1 MRVGMTVTLARVFNA
16 GRSETLK
23 RTAGRRNQAVF
34 PAYAMMLLLA
44 IAPRVAQAPQVHK
57 RPTTG
62 PELLAEAKRLA
73 FLHNWPTAAPL
84 FTEAE
89 KFYAKRHD
97 QRGELY
103 AHVGRLRGEVE
114 SRSLPE
120 VSDYLASVLKST
132 ILEADPQLRL
142 FCLIAK
148 GDIDFQ
154 IDPKSSEVV
163 WAEVAK
169 LAAELGDGTWEN
181 RARAELGTIAFY
193 KGEIY
198 RAARL
203 VVQSYSVAELK
214 GDVAYLIRLRAAL
227 GEGFAEFGHP
237 KDALKFF
244 DNALAMAKSNP
255 DAGFPFTAYLG
266 KGRALIALGR
276 TAEGEAI
283 LRASLDDAQR
293 NRMKVREARILL
305 ALGDLTKAQGKPIE
319 ARSCFERAARL
330 AQEQR
335 LQRLT
340 ATATARLAS
349 LSLDQSLADAERF
362 SRESIQSTFAGRDAF
377 HLPRVLA
384 TSAEVEFKR
393 GNVYGAERDYRL
405 ASQLVDRL
413 LTNVTPFEQK
423 DFLLA
428 SMSPIYLGHA
438 RLALKMHNP
447 ASAFEALEHGYARG
461 IAESL
466 RTDQERD
473 RLALALTPEAA
484 RRVNS
489 LQITL
494 LHEQQSSR
502 RSEILSAIWETEKRG
517 IIIHDS
523 DKIPFGADSA
533 PVPVRQLQRVLR
545 PDELLL
551 EYALDEP
558 SSILLVVD
566 QHSIEAYDLPPRHEL
581 NGLIQNYLTTI
592 DTTERGVA
600 AGLRLGAVLLGPVWK
615 RPEKRFVVVGH
626 ERLQTVPFDAL
637 LLPNRHYLAETHIVT
652 YSPSATILA
661 ELRSTA
667 ESHCSR
673 RLLGVGAVRY
683 SGGGVPGVLY
693 ALTRGVGIGLGGGVF
708 DSGAAPSFG
717 PLPGSRRELLAAAA
731 AIPGST
737 LLLDSAATEEKV
749 KSEPLDSYGVLH
761 FAVHVA
767 VDDEHPDRTA
777 LVLSDGP
784 RSTEDGLLQA
794 REIAHLRLQAKLVVL
809 SGCNTGS
816 PIFQSS
822 FDNASLVR
830 SFLFAGAKSVVA
842 TLWNIDDTFTA
853 YLMGQFYGYLRQGA
867 DGGTALAQAKRDAI
881 RRYGDSGPSLWAGF
895 RLIGNGYESIN

>member
-1 MRVGMTVTLARVFNA
+1 V
-16 GRSETLK
+16 
-23 RTAGRRNQAVF
+23 
-34 PAYAMMLLLA
+34 LLLTLTA
-44 IAPRVAQAPQVHK
+44 RVAQAPEIPK

-62 PELLAEAKRLA
+62 PELLAEARRLA

-84 FTEAE
+84 FAEAE
-89 KFYAKRHD
+89 RFYSDRGD
-97 QRGELY
+97 RRGELY

-120 VSDYLASVLKST
+120 VSDYLTGVLKSP
-132 ILEADPQLRL
+132 IVESDPQLRL
-142 FCLIAK
+142 FCLVAK

-154 IDPKSSEVV
+154 IDPKSAETV
-163 WAEVAK
+163 WTEVAK
-169 LAAELGDGTWEN
+169 VAEKLGDGIWEN

-237 KDALKFF
+237 RDAMTFF

-266 KGRALIALGR
+266 RARALIALGR
-276 TAEGEAI
+276 PAEGEAI
-283 LRASLDDAQR
+283 LRSALNDARR
-293 NRMKVREARILL
+293 NRMEVREARILA
-305 ALGDLTKAQGKPIE
+305 ALGDLTRAQGKQLE
-319 ARSCFERAARL
+319 ARLCFEEATRL
-330 AQEQR
+330 AEGQHLRR
-335 LQRLT
+335 LA
-340 ATATARLAS
+340 ATAAARLAS
-349 LSLDQSLADAERF
+349 LTMDQEHSLTDAERL
-362 SRESIQSTFAGRDAF
+362 SQESIQSTFAGHDAF

-384 TSAEVEFKR
+384 TSAEVELKR
-393 GNVYGAERDYRL
+393 GNISSAERNYRL
-405 ASQLVDRL
+405 ASEVVDRL
-413 LTNVTPFEQK
+413 LTNVTPFDQK

-428 SMSPIYLGHA
+428 SMNSIYVGQA
-438 RLALKMHNP
+438 RLALKMRD
-447 ASAFEALEHGYARG
+447 AAGAFEALEHGYARG
-461 IAESL
+461 ITESL
-466 RTDQERD
+466 RFYGERD
-473 RLALALTPEAA
+473 RLALQLTPQAA
-484 RRVNS
+484 GRVNT
-489 LQITL
+489 LQTML

-502 RSEILSAIWETEKRG
+502 RSQILDAIWETEKRG

-523 DKIPFGADSA
+523 DEIPFATESA
-533 PVPVRQLQRVLR
+533 PTPLPHLQRALR

-558 SSILLVVD
+558 NSILLAID

-581 NGLIQNYLTTI
+581 NGLIQNYLPAI
-592 DTTERGVA
+592 DTPEKGA
-600 AGLRLGAVLLGPVWK
+600 ASALQLGKLLLAPVWN
-615 RPEKRFVVVGH
+615 RPQTRFIVVGH
-626 ERLQTVPFDAL
+626 ERLQAVPFDAL
-637 LLPNRHYLAETHIVT
+637 LLPDRHYVAETRIVT

-661 ELRSTA
+661 ELRSSA
-667 ESHCSR
+667 GPHCSR
-673 RLLGVGAVRY
+673 SLLGVGAVRY
-683 SGGGVPGVLY
+683 GADGMSGVLH
-693 ALTRGVGIGLGGGVF
+693 ALTRGVAIGPGGGVF
-708 DSGAAPSFG
+708 DPDAAPSFG
-717 PLPGSRRELLAAAA
+717 PLPGSRRELLEAAS

-737 LLLDSAATEEKV
+737 LLLDSAATEERI
-749 KSEPLDSYGVLH
+749 KSEPLDSFGVLH

-767 VDDEHPDRTA
+767 VDSEHPDRTA

-784 RSTEDGLLQA
+784 HSMEDGLLQA
-794 REIAHLRLQAKLVVL
+794 REIAHLRLRAKLVVL

-830 SFLFAGAKSVVA
+830 SFLFAGARSVVA
-842 TLWNIDDTFTA
+842 TLWSIDDTFTA

-881 RRYGDSGPSLWAGF
+881 HKYGANGPSLWAGF
-895 RLIGNGYESIN
+895 RLIGNGYESIK